1 MFVVCS
7 CCLFG
12 FCFWQSRLSCL
23 FAPGRVDCHVRF
35 SPGRVDCHVCFSFGR
50 VDWGYSLE
58 YPWDEEEILRRWNTL
73 SVSLLQSIFPRLL
86 ISSPHP
92 VTSLRDFRSN
102 DPSATDRFASLWGR
116 DLQPENFCLW
126 EFLIGGKKKKKI
138 CSFVFMPLFCFPF
151 LSRGNFTSLETIGFF
166 PPDCA

>member
-35 SPGRVDCHVCFSFGR
+35 SPGRVDCHVCFSSGR

-126 EFLIGGKKKKKI
+126 EFLIGGKKKKKSVRLFSCH
-138 CSFVFMPLFCFPF
+138 CSVFLF
-151 LSRGNFTSLETIGFF
+151 
-166 PPDCA
+166 